1 MADKECGFI
10 DPLCNLGNGIEDFA
24 QGQIADFVKSIAEGI
39 VQVLKVVNS
48 FWIYA
53 PSPDVKSDAI
63 ATLNNNLAWYTYAF
77 AVLGILVALIRM
89 VMQQEFKGGMP
100 GVKML
105 FNLIIVTGCYA
116 TGIAA
121 MIKAGDAFAPWIIE
135 KATGAPMDITS
146 AMSVETIMAS
156 GIGPA
161 FLLVILGFLGSIANL
176 LFMLV
181 RAVMLTILMVFFP
194 PLAAASGTETGNQ
207 AWKKA
212 NGYLI
217 AFLLFKPIA
226 AVIFALG
233 ILQLKSP
240 PKIEGM
246 NDTGN
251 ALLGTSLGLMT
262 LLMAALALPALIK
275 FVVPVAA
282 NGSSMAFSGGAAAAA
297 GVAAG
302 AAVVTIGATAGAG
315 AAVGAGAAGAGAM
328 GGGGAAAAGGGGGA
342 IAGGGT
348 AAAGGGGSA
357 ATAGAAG
364 GGGSGSTAGAGAS
377 GATGSGSGASGSGST
392 GSGAEGAG
400 SAGSASSGSGSSDTG
415 AAGAGSTSSSGSGGS
430 DRRRADDIAD
440 VLQGLSAASGSAGG
454 GIDDASKEN

>member
-1 MADKECGFI
+1 MADKDCGMF
-10 DPLCNLGNGIEDFA
+10 DLACKAGNVAQDFA

-39 VQVLKVVNS
+39 VNVLKVVNS

-53 PSPDVKSDAI
+53 PSPDVQSDAI
-63 ATLNNNLAWYTYAF
+63 TTLNNNLAWYTYAF
-77 AVLGILVALIRM
+77 AVLGILVAVIRM

-156 GIGPA
+156 GVGPA

-181 RAVMLTILMVFFP
+181 RAAMLTILVVFLP

-217 AFLLFKPIA
+217 AFLLFKPVA

-233 ILQLKSP
+233 ILQLKTP

-302 AAVVTIGATAGAG
+302 AAVVTLGAGAAAGGAAAGAG
-315 AAVGAGAAGAGAM
+315 AA
-328 GGGGAAAAGGGGGA
+328 GGGGMAAGGGAATSSGAAATGGGAASTAAAGGGGGGA
-342 IAGGGT
+342 AGSGGT
-348 AAAGGGGSA
+348 AGS
-357 ATAGAAG
+357 GAAG
-364 GGGSGSTAGAGAS
+364 GSGSGGTGSAAEGGSGANGAGSSGSSGSS
-377 GATGSGSGASGSGST
+377 GADTGAGGAGST
-392 GSGAEGAG
+392 GSPA
-400 SAGSASSGSGSSDTG
+400 SSGSASS
-415 AAGAGSTSSSGSGGS
+415 
-430 DRRRADDIAD
+430 DRRRSDDVAD

-454 GIDDASKEN
+454 GIDDASREN